1 MEIYYNIYNN
11 IINKYNSENI
21 NYEILYN
28 INEFNKYNN
37 NIIKDINKIINDN
50 NINNKFNNI
59 INTYYKM
66 IDINNNNNYK
76 MDNNNEYNNK
86 INYKYEKD
94 SNNLKFI

>member
-50 NINNKFNNI
+50 NINNKFNN
-59 INTYYKM
+59 N
-66 IDINNNNNYK
+66 IDDVIKLLN
-76 MDNNNEYNNK
+76 
-86 INYKYEKD
+86 
-94 SNNLKFI
+94 